1 MRRVIII
8 IVSLLLFIRCM
19 STAPKLSEYDKFDH
33 TEKRLVGVLPIGNET
48 GEKKYDELFGSVSG
62 KYINELK
69 NTGRYR
75 VVEREKL
82 SEVMKEH
89 ALSASG
95 VVDVATA
102 TEIGKVLGVD
112 AVVISSISKVAF
124 RKGLLFGLI
133 AWIHKKSVE
142 VSMEARIVDV
152 NTAEVLS
159 TASTVVNAWDR
170 KWVALFVFS
179 LGGKNSREQLEKLAV
194 DYAVKKTAHQ
204 LGADAVKKQ

>member
-1 MRRVIII
+1 MIISI
-8 IVSLLLFIRCM
+8 SVLIMHCA
-19 STAPKLSEYDKFDH
+19 STAPKLPEYEKYDH
-33 TEKRLVGVLPIGNET
+33 NERRLVGVLPIGNET
-48 GEKKYDELFGSVSG
+48 GEKKYNELLGSMSG

-75 VVEREKL
+75 FIERKKL
-82 SEVMKEH
+82 SEVLKEH

-124 RKGLLFGLI
+124 RKGLLFDLI

-159 TASTVVNAWDR
+159 TASTVAEAWDR
-170 KWVALFVFS
+170 KWVALFVFRV
-179 LGGKNSREQLEKLAV
+179 GGKNSRKQLEMNAV
-194 DYAVKKTAHQ
+194 DYAVAETANR
-204 LGADAVKKQ
+204 LGADAVKK